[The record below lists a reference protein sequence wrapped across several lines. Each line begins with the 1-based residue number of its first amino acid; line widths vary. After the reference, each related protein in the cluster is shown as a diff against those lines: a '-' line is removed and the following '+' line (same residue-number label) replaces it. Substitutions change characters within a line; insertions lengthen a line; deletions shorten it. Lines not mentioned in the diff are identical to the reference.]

1 MIFYLA
7 NTLKINNFAVQK
19 FFFMPSNNNNKYCA
33 EIFKVLAYIFAMVSM
48 VLLDVR
54 FGGHA
59 VAQNKG
65 EMYREAGKYMEQG
78 GQNYGRGNFEY
89 GITLFRKAT
98 ETYKIL
104 NDTSRLIECYQVM
117 GSGFQMTNNSNSSL
131 YYYNKSLDLSIQ
143 YNDSASMSNCYMWL
157 GSEAFNRSYTQL
169 AEEYFL
175 KASSIDSTLGEY
187 GHLSQVL
194 CRLGFVIVVYADSSK
209 SEKDILTAKKYFT
222 ESLRLQ
228 TESKYTL
235 ISGIDARVGLAT
247 VFIDMADFYN
257 EPRYADSCLHYY
269 HLSLQSPGFGN
280 YSHSLALRAYIDYL
294 IYKKDFHAALDVMQK
309 EQSFFGQ
316 SLIHSQSY
324 HQILSKLYENVGDY
338 RQALEHSRIVNSL
351 QKQINSEGNTRAV
364 AKAEAEKATAVE
376 HANFE
381 KAEAERK
388 QLKTFVIALIGGLV
402 LVSALV
408 LLFFYV
414 ARVRRQA
421 NKDLSEK
428 NTQLNS
434 QKDEIAAQKDIIL
447 NQMHEVES
455 INEKL
460 FSSIDYARRIQ
471 RATVSS
477 IAEIKALFS
486 DSFLFFS
493 PRDMVSG
500 DFYRA
505 MKCGRYSVMII
516 ADCTG
521 HGIPGAF
528 LSMLGISALR
538 EYCSTEADAEN
549 PGAVLDDMR
558 TFIKSTLSGG
568 GQDGRFIDDGM
579 DMTICCFDFEK
590 NELRYATANQVA
602 YIVRNGEI
610 IKLKGDNMP
619 IGHYVRERKHFM
631 TLTTTVMKDDMLYM
645 FTDGIQ
651 DQVGGPNQ
659 KRFMREKLLK
669 IFTEIAQ
676 KPCDEQCETIE
687 NAILEWKGDNT
698 QVDDMTM
705 VGIRIP

>member
-33 EIFKVLAYIFAMVSM
+33 EIFKVLAYIFATVTIA
-48 VLLDVR
+48 LLDAV
-54 FGGHA
+54 FGGIA

-117 GSGFQMTNNSNSSL
+117 GSGFQMTNNSDSSL

-194 CRLGFVIVVYADSSK
+194 CRLGFVFVDYADSSK

-269 HLSLQSPGFGN
+269 QQSLKAKGFGN
-280 YSHSLALRAYIDYL
+280 YSHSLALRAYVDYL
-294 IYKKDFHAALDVMQK
+294 IYIKDFHAALELMQK
-309 EQSFFGQ
+309 EKDFFGQ

-324 HQILSKLYENVGDY
+324 HLMLSKLYENVGDY
-338 RQALEHSRIVNSL
+338 RQALEHSRIVNNL

-364 AKAEAEKATAVE
+364 AKAEAEKAAAVE
-376 HANFE
+376 HGKVE
-381 KAEAERK
+381 KAEAESK
-388 QLKTFVIALIGGLV
+388 QLRFFVISLIVVLV
-402 LVSALV
+402 LAAALV

-447 NQMHEVES
+447 NQMREVES

-477 IAEIKALFS
+477 IADIKALFS

-500 DFYRA
+500 DFYKA
-505 MKCGRYSVMII
+505 IKCGRYSVMAI

-528 LSMLGISALR
+528 LSMLGISALK

-549 PGAVLDDMR
+549 PGAVLDNLR
-558 TFIKSTLSGG
+558 TSIKSTLS

-602 YIVRNGEI
+602 YIVRNGKI

-631 TLTTTVMKDDMLYM
+631 TLTTNVMKDDMLYM

-659 KRFMREKLLK
+659 KRFMREKLLQ